1 MPIARALQ
9 SERAD
14 VLRRRFRGGSSNP
27 IVYVLGFESDRDEPS
42 RMALPAWKPFKKLA
56 GERDSNPRRAFD
68 PYTLSRADHQSIAVN
83 AIMEFCLF
91 IVMLSTVVHSRLWKT
106 FRTVPYG

>member
-27 IVYVLGFESDRDEPS
+27 IVYVLGFES
-42 RMALPAWKPFKKLA
+42 FKKLA